1 MDNQLRSNF
10 LYPPGGILIWIIVFL
25 ELTVF
30 FALLIVMKN
39 SSHTEMDVF
48 RHSVADLNIIA
59 GTANTVILL
68 LSGYFMAKT
77 ITVIDHEDNKKHK
90 SYLLATIICGLIF
103 IAIKMVE
110 YSEKLSS
117 GMTISYNAFFTF
129 YWLITMFHLLHVVF
143 GITILTYFYFQ
154 KALKDRY
161 QYQEN
166 LEAGAVFW
174 HMCDL
179 IWVVVFA
186 VIYLYWR

>member
-1 MDNQLRSNF
+1 MDSSQKANF
-10 LYPPGGILIWIIVFL
+10 FYPPGGILIWIIVFL

-39 SSHTEMDVF
+39 SAHTQMDVF

-59 GTANTVILL
+59 GTTNTVILL

-117 GMTISYNAFFTF
+117 GMTISYNNYFTF
-129 YWLITMFHLLHVVF
+129 YWLITMFHLLHVVV

>member
-39 SSHTEMDVF
+39 SAHTQMDVF

-59 GTANTVILL
+59 GTTNTVILL

-117 GMTISYNAFFTF
+117 GITISYNAFFTF
-129 YWLITMFHLLHVVF
+129 YWLITMFHLLHVVV

>member
-117 GMTISYNAFFTF
+117 GITISYNAFFTF

-143 GITILTYFYFQ
+143 GIAILTYFYFQ